1 MIPIVKACR
10 DVVQE
15 REGDF
20 LTMIIGNPALYMI
33 PNSDTA
39 SVLVDALA
47 RSEPQLF
54 IEKVGMYLHDCV
66 EVGASVA

>member
-1 MIPIVKACR
+1 MKSIVDATR
-10 DVVQE
+10 DVVRE

-20 LTMIIGNPALYMI
+20 LTVLVGNPAVYRI

-39 SVLVDALA
+39 VLLVDALA

-66 EVGASVA
+66 EVGAGVA